1 MISDILPHFG
11 KSQLEKKASDV
22 VSAEDMDVFAGIA
35 KEKEILEIFKK
46 KYGVE
51 KDDFLS
57 AELEIVPAGKARE
70 VGLDRS
76 MIASYGHDDRVCA
89 YAGLSALMDVAK
101 KKTPPAKTSM
111 VLLCDKEEIG
121 SVGATGMEST
131 FFENSVAE
139 LIALV
144 NGSAQMLDVRRT
156 LEASEMLSADVCA
169 ASDPHYEDSDSV
181 GNAAKAGKGPCAIKY
196 TGAASKG
203 GASDARAEF
212 IAKLRKLFDDE
223 KIMWQMGELGYNYNK
238 WCTSEG
244 VDKTDSQEYETSRK
258 PVKWDYYNNAERK
271 KLYDVYCKLNKLR
284 NDNPDLFGK
293 GVDLNG
299 TNHGGW
305 PLKAVV
311 LTKGSKK
318 VYAYA
323 NYHGD
328 RAASQNLTIP
338 QGTWTDILTGK
349 TVNGGSYVLH
359 SGQALVLVNS
369 AVVK

>member
-1 MISDILPHFG
+1 MI
-11 KSQLEKKASDV
+11 
-22 VSAEDMDVFAGIA
+22 
-35 KEKEILEIFKK
+35 
-46 KYGVE
+46 
-51 KDDFLS
+51 
-57 AELEIVPAGKARE
+57 
-70 VGLDRS
+70 
-76 MIASYGHDDRVCA
+76 
-89 YAGLSALMDVAK
+89 
-101 KKTPPAKTSM
+101 
-111 VLLCDKEEIG
+111 
-121 SVGATGMEST
+121 
-131 FFENSVAE
+131 
-139 LIALV
+139 
-144 NGSAQMLDVRRT
+144 
-156 LEASEMLSADVCA
+156 
-169 ASDPHYEDSDSV
+169 
-181 GNAAKAGKGPCAIKY
+181 
-196 TGAASKG
+196 
-203 GASDARAEF
+203 
-212 IAKLRKLFDDE
+212 
-223 KIMWQMGELGYNYNK
+223 WQMGELGYNYNK